1 MNIFQS
7 LKFKFTI
14 WYLAILGVLLFLLSI
29 GVYFNFTHILY
40 TELDASLQSRA
51 SQILNF
57 REILSIVKEGRF
69 EGDAAEFINIYYY
82 PRDNKKLTHISFR
95 NNDIPVSEKLLAQ
108 TLAGQKSFNTVDSQT
123 GGYLRVYAVP
133 FSNDRV
139 TPSGKEP
146 VDEMKPPL
154 PKRPGPNSR
163 NSNKSGKKSGKAKRG
178 SGKQPPPH
186 PSDNQ
191 KKPAMLIIGRS
202 TENIEQT
209 LDGLLRTLLIFIP
222 VTLLFSGAGGLFLAR
237 RALKPVDQITR
248 IARDIGESDLS
259 GRITVHTKDELGLLA
274 RILNN
279 MIERLEKAFLRQKE
293 FTADASHEL
302 RAPLAVI
309 EAESTFMLQRPRS
322 EEDYQRSLELVAQ
335 ETRHMSNIIN
345 QLLVLARG
353 DSNREQVL
361 VQEIN
366 LGNFLREFKKDGE
379 VLCRD
384 KGLELHLDQVKDLT
398 INGDAMQLKQ
408 LFMNLLQNGIRYTDK
423 GGIISISLRRE
434 GDTAVATMS
443 DSGMGIP
450 ESALPY
456 VFERFYRVDKA
467 RSRSEGGSG
476 LGLAICKLIAENHKG
491 SIEVDSKEGEGS
503 TFFVRLP
510 LA

>member
-1 MNIFQS
+1 
-7 LKFKFTI
+7 
-14 WYLAILGVLLFLLSI
+14 
-29 GVYFNFTHILY
+29 
-40 TELDASLQSRA
+40 
-51 SQILNF
+51 
-57 REILSIVKEGRF
+57 
-69 EGDAAEFINIYYY
+69 
-82 PRDNKKLTHISFR
+82 
-95 NNDIPVSEKLLAQ
+95 
-108 TLAGQKSFNTVDSQT
+108 
-123 GGYLRVYAVP
+123 
-133 FSNDRV
+133 
-139 TPSGKEP
+139 
-146 VDEMKPPL
+146 
-154 PKRPGPNSR
+154 
-163 NSNKSGKKSGKAKRG
+163 
-178 SGKQPPPH
+178 
-186 PSDNQ
+186 
-191 KKPAMLIIGRS
+191 MLIIGRS

>member
-1 MNIFQS
+1 M
-7 LKFKFTI
+7 
-14 WYLAILGVLLFLLSI
+14 SI
-29 GVYFNFTHILY
+29 GVYFNLAHILH

-57 REILSIVKEGRF
+57 RDILTIVKEGRF
-69 EGDAAEFINIYYY
+69 EGDVAEFINIYYY
-82 PRDNKKLTHISFR
+82 PRDNTKLTHISFR
-95 NNDIPVSEKLLAQ
+95 SNDIPVSEELLAQ
-108 TLAGQKSFNTVDSQT
+108 TLAGLKSFNTIDSQT
-123 GGYLRVYAVP
+123 GGHIRVYAVP
-133 FSNDRV
+133 FSNDMV
-139 TPSGKEP
+139 DSSGKGS
-146 VDEMKPPL
+146 VNKMKRPL
-154 PKRPGPNSR
+154 PERPGPNSR

-178 SGKQPPPH
+178 SGKQNPPPR
-186 PSDNQ
+186 PPNNQ
-191 KKPAMLIIGRS
+191 KKPAILIIGRS

-209 LDGLLRTLLIFIP
+209 LDGLLHTLLIFIP
-222 VTLLFSGAGGLFLAR
+222 VTMLFSGAGGLFLAR
-237 RALKPVDQITR
+237 RALQPVDQITR

-259 GRITVHTKDELGLLA
+259 GRITVHTKDELGWLA

-345 QLLVLARG
+345 QLLMLARG

-361 VQEIN
+361 FQEIN
-366 LGNFLREFKKDGE
+366 LGRFLREFKKDGE

-384 KGLELHLDQVKDLT
+384 KELELHLDQVKDLI

-423 GGIISISLRRE
+423 GGIISVSLRRE

-443 DSGMGIP
+443 DSGIGIP